1 MTSRNV
7 IIPGHFLHDN
17 EVEMSY
23 HTFLELFRDAIIK
36 YLRVTE
42 NLSLNKAYA
51 TWSAAKIRFS
61 QKVYD
66 VMMYIVERDK
76 PMILLNRNPTL
87 NFYSMLLLNIRR
99 VKSDFNDYTLTV
111 PLAINR

>member
-87 NFYSMLLLNIRR
+87 IEIWGR
-99 VKSDFNDYTLTV
+99 
-111 PLAINR
+111 